1 MISYLFQT
9 IFISIILIILLHNL
23 YNFFKDKLTVPKT
36 KDLVNNKQYQEIID
50 ILNNDTS
57 NNLHENIQTKENQIN
72 KDDMK
77 DELKNFLKQ
86 INQQASQDDNS
97 KGPFEA
103 NLYNTNAY
111 SSYL

>member
-1 MISYLFQT
+1 
-9 IFISIILIILLHNL
+9 
-23 YNFFKDKLTVPKT
+23 
-36 KDLVNNKQYQEIID
+36 
-50 ILNNDTS
+50 
-57 NNLHENIQTKENQIN
+57 
-72 KDDMK
+72 MK